1 VTALIAF
8 EFTFRVA
15 GLGPVIAA
23 FFVAKSGQ
31 NAGCPRFRFLDMESP
46 KPNQNAAHQQQPG
59 QPLQAVLPMGEVCSP
74 HGGFL
79 RLASA
84 SGQSNNT
91 E

>member
-1 VTALIAF
+1 
-8 EFTFRVA
+8 
-15 GLGPVIAA
+15 
-23 FFVAKSGQ
+23 
-31 NAGCPRFRFLDMESP
+31 MESP